1 MFSEFDDVDG
11 LHEIRKVMNRI
22 RTRRMMF
29 GMIWLR
35 IRWKTRMSATSCLEI
50 DEVVSEAG
58 VVAGEAAADELR
70 VMTSVVGDADD
81 VEGVEESLSEIVDG
95 GEKAKKMVDS
105 YVDDMADVDVGDVM
119 SEIDAAVSDAA
130 VTAGEAVTAEMQGD
144 EHRVQWAKVCGGER
158 GCSRSD

>member
-1 MFSEFDDVDG
+1 
-11 LHEIRKVMNRI
+11 
-22 RTRRMMF
+22 
-29 GMIWLR
+29 
-35 IRWKTRMSATSCLEI
+35 MSATSCLEI
-50 DEVVSEAG
+50 DVVVSEAG

-130 VTAGEAVTAEMQGD
+130 VTAGEAVTAEMREMNTAFNGQSLW
-144 EHRVQWAKVCGGER
+144 RR
-158 GCSRSD
+158 TRMFSIRLRSLEKPHGVS